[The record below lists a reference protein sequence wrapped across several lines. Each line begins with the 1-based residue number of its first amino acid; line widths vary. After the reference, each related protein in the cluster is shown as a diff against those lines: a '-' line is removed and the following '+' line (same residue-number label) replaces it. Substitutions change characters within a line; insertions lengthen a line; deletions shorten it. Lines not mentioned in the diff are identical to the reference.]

1 MVDKP
6 ALHDRLAGKEY
17 RPAGRLVPCHNDA
30 NAIRAYV
37 ALCYPHLSPV
47 ERVACGRGDGC

>member
-17 RPAGRLVPCHNDA
+17 RPARRLVPCHNDA